1 MFPNING
8 NVDGIF
14 IIWVDDYNGE
24 LYDNYN
30 KFYDIDGIEDVEV
43 LRVEMSDFMLM
54 IYVYDDCSLDI

>member
-43 LRVEMSDFMLM
+43 LHVEMSDFMLM